1 LGIVPQYDYETGSR
15 VKRAFRLRRSI
26 DFKRVRRSGKSYAH
40 PLIVLITESAEQG
53 GIRVGISA
61 SHSVGNAVCRNR
73 AKRRLRA
80 AIGELLPDLKTNA
93 DLIFLAR
100 KAILDASY
108 EDLCKAVSEVTI
120 RAGLLKKS

>member
-1 LGIVPQYDYETGSR
+1 MKQ
-15 VKRAFRLRRSI
+15 AFRLRRST

-40 PLIVLITESAEQG
+40 PLIVLITDPTDQG
-53 GIRVGISA
+53 GIKVGISA

-80 AIGELLPDLKTNA
+80 IVDELLPMLHNNA

-100 KAILDASY
+100 KPILDANY
-108 EDLCKAVSEVTI
+108 EELRHAVSEVLI
-120 RAGLLKKS
+120 RAGLLNKS